1 MKFIKVNA
9 TKSITKDI
17 SKRHPIRWLTAFGV
31 GAMVALSASAL
42 AQGVF
47 PNKPIKI
54 VSGFAPG
61 VGVEVTTRVLAE
73 LLTKEL
79 GQPVV
84 VENKAGAATM
94 IAANLVK
101 AAPKDGYTILLL
113 NVPQYNNYLMYR
125 NVSYKPA
132 DFIPFAAGGISTLV
146 MATSKTLPVKTGRE
160 FIAYAKAN
168 PGVLNYGYWSAGG
181 TPHLLAVRM
190 ESVSGLKMQGVG
202 YKDAGQA
209 TADLVSGRIHLFF
222 TSVTHAQSMSQ
233 AGHAN
238 IVAIGAPNRIQKLP
252 DVPTF
257 IESGVEG
264 MPSAWWGYGV
274 PAGTPPDVVAKL
286 EKAFRTAMAA
296 PRYQQLL
303 IDNASLPL
311 AIDSPAKFSEFIE
324 RESEQWATAIRSLNL
339 QLD

>member
-1 MKFIKVNA
+1 MQPFISRLLGIA
-9 TKSITKDI
+9 LAAA
-17 SKRHPIRWLTAFGV
+17 LTA
-31 GAMVALSASAL
+31 LPASA
-42 AQGVF
+42 QDF

-54 VSGFAPG
+54 VSGFGPG
-61 VGVEVTTRVLAE
+61 VGIEVTTRVLAE

-79 GQPVV
+79 GQSVI
-84 VENKAGAATM
+84 VENKTGAATM
-94 IAANLVK
+94 IAANLV
-101 AAPKDGYTILLL
+101 ARAPKDGYTVLLL
-113 NVPQYNNYLMYR
+113 NVPQYNNYLMYK
-125 NVSYKPA
+125 NVTYKPA

-146 MATSKTLPVKTGRE
+146 MATSKTLPVKSGRE

-168 PGVLNYGYWSAGG
+168 PGMLNYGYWGAGG

-190 ESVSGLKMQGVG
+190 EGVSGLKMQGIG

-222 TSVTHAQSMSQ
+222 TSVTHAMSMVQ

-238 IVAIGAPNRIQKLP
+238 IVAIGAPRRIEKLP

-286 EKAFRTAMAA
+286 ERAFRNAMAT

-303 IDNASLPL
+303 IDNASLALPM
-311 AIDSPAKFSEFIE
+311 DSPAKFNEYIE
-324 RESEQWATAIRSLNL
+324 RESERWATAIRPLNL